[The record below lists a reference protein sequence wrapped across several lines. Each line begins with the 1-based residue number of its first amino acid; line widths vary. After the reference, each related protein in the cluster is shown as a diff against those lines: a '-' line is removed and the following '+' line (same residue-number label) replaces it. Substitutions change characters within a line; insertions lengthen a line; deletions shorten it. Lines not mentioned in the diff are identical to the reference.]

1 MDARTTMIIAK
12 GKFVTTDVTD
22 CIYHKENHKWEIVF
36 KSGRSFFYNQQNVLC
51 LKNPRNL
58 DPQKYQVCRKGKIL
72 DNIETI
78 LSFSAE
84 NEEYWHLVFSTG
96 YEHDYSCRELQVE
109 RSIFENSRAKK
120 VFDYLKEAADV
131 ISVRAEDQT
140 AILTKQYEKID
151 FLSRESAAAV
161 YLDPSEYEEGTNL
174 RSEAP
179 IFPFGCN
186 ESQFMAVT
194 NALSNRISVIE
205 GPPGTGKT
213 QTILNIIANLVL
225 QGKTVQVVSN
235 NNSAIENVQ
244 EKLSS
249 TKYQMDF
256 FVALL
261 GKDQR
266 KEEFLQKSEPVR
278 LNKYLS
284 EAGVCSRREADRLI
298 ETGRVTVDGQRA
310 QTGMRIVPGQVVKVG
325 NKVVSKQD
333 EMIVLAVN
341 KPRGIVCTEERRE
354 RDSIVRFL
362 NYPVR
367 VTYIG
372 RLDKDSHGLLLMTNN
387 GDIINKMM
395 RAANKHEK
403 EYKVTV
409 DKEITEDFLKKMA
422 AGVPILDTVTRPC
435 TVKKIG
441 KYTFSI
447 ILTQG
452 LNRQIRR
459 MCEAL
464 GYEVKDLLRVRVMN
478 ITLDGLKDGQY
489 RKLTDQELNE
499 LYDQLKDSSALPG
512 GKYQEQWAATQ
523 DNRTRHGKGKK

>member
-1 MDARTTMIIAK
+1 M
-12 GKFVTTDVTD
+12 
-22 CIYHKENHKWEIVF
+22 
-36 KSGRSFFYNQQNVLC
+36 
-51 LKNPRNL
+51 
-58 DPQKYQVCRKGKIL
+58 
-72 DNIETI
+72 
-78 LSFSAE
+78 
-84 NEEYWHLVFSTG
+84 
-96 YEHDYSCRELQVE
+96 
-109 RSIFENSRAKK
+109 
-120 VFDYLKEAADV
+120 
-131 ISVRAEDQT
+131 
-140 AILTKQYEKID
+140 
-151 FLSRESAAAV
+151 
-161 YLDPSEYEEGTNL
+161 
-174 RSEAP
+174 
-179 IFPFGCN
+179 
-186 ESQFMAVT
+186 
-194 NALSNRISVIE
+194 SNRI
-205 GPPGTGKT
+205 
-213 QTILNIIANLVL
+213 
-225 QGKTVQVVSN
+225 
-235 NNSAIENVQ
+235 
-244 EKLSS
+244 
-249 TKYQMDF
+249 
-256 FVALL
+256 
-261 GKDQR
+261 

-499 LYDQLKDSSALPG
+499 LYDQLKDSSVLPG
-512 GKYQEQWAATQ
+512 GKYQEQWAAAQ
-523 DNRTRHGKGKK
+523 DNRTRHGKGKKQ

>member
-1 MDARTTMIIAK
+1 MANKIEKQFLDTENK
-12 GKFVTTDVTD
+12 G
-22 CIYHKENHKWEIVF
+22 
-36 KSGRSFFYNQQNVLC
+36 
-51 LKNPRNL
+51 
-58 DPQKYQVCRKGKIL
+58 
-72 DNIETI
+72 
-78 LSFSAE
+78 
-84 NEEYWHLVFSTG
+84 
-96 YEHDYSCRELQVE
+96 
-109 RSIFENSRAKK
+109 
-120 VFDYLKEAADV
+120 
-131 ISVRAEDQT
+131 
-140 AILTKQYEKID
+140 
-151 FLSRESAAAV
+151 
-161 YLDPSEYEEGTNL
+161 
-174 RSEAP
+174 
-179 IFPFGCN
+179 
-186 ESQFMAVT
+186 
-194 NALSNRISVIE
+194 
-205 GPPGTGKT
+205 
-213 QTILNIIANLVL
+213 
-225 QGKTVQVVSN
+225 
-235 NNSAIENVQ
+235 
-244 EKLSS
+244 
-249 TKYQMDF
+249 
-256 FVALL
+256 
-261 GKDQR
+261 
-266 KEEFLQKSEPVR
+266 PVR

-284 EAGVCSRREADRLI
+284 EAGVCSRREADKLI
-298 ETGRVTVDGQRA
+298 AAGQVTVDGVRA
-310 QTGMRIVPGQVVKVG
+310 ETGMKVEPWQVVRLGK
-325 NKVVSKQD
+325 KQVSRQE

-367 VTYIG
+367 ITYVG
-372 RLDKDSHGLLLMTNN
+372 RLDKDSEGLLLMTNN

-523 DNRTRHGKGKK
+523 DNRTRHGKGKKR